1 MFFASPLKAFNTF
14 DTDLRRNLLILFA
27 AGLLFWSSTAA
38 FLPTLPLYIQDVGGS
53 KQEIGIV
60 MGGFAIGLLLFR
72 PMLGKLADKR
82 GRKLV
87 LLIGTAVAAIAPF
100 GYLVFTSIPLLF
112 WLRIFHGISIAAFT
126 TGYTALVADLAPV
139 AIRGEII
146 SYMSLTAPIGLAV
159 GPAIGGYLQ
168 ETSGYSRLF
177 LFTATIAFIGLLCA
191 SQVINPPL
199 NSQHQSEH
207 QNSNFWQILAS
218 PRVRV
223 PALVMLLVGT
233 SVGAVHIFVSLFIKS
248 TEVSFNG
255 GWFFTVSAISSFT
268 IRVFAGRASDRFGR
282 GLFITFG
289 IAAYTLACVLLWQ
302 ANNTNAFL
310 ISAIAE
316 GCGGGTMISMITTMM
331 ADRSLPQERGQIFA
345 ICMAGFDLG
354 IAIAAPI
361 FGYVSEFVG
370 YRNMFAYSATL
381 TFLALL
387 IFLTL
392 SNKNLSNSLRF
403 ALGRGEDAFSLNNIN

>member
-1 MFFASPLKAFNTF
+1 LKAFNIF
-14 DTDLRRNLLILFA
+14 DADLRRNLLVLFT

-38 FLPTLPLYIQDVGGS
+38 FLPTLPLYIEDVGGS

-72 PMLGKLADKR
+72 PILGKLADQR

-87 LLIGTAVAAIAPF
+87 LLIGITVAAIAPF
-100 GYLVFTSIPLLF
+100 GYLAFTSIPLLF
-112 WLRIFHGISIAAFT
+112 WLRIFHGISIAAFS

-146 SYMSLTAPIGLAV
+146 SYMSLTAPIGLAI
-159 GPAIGGYLQ
+159 GPALGGYLQ
-168 ETSGYSRLF
+168 ASFGYSHLF
-177 LFTATIAFIGLLCA
+177 WFTAAVAIIGLLCA

-199 NSQHQSEH
+199 NKQWQSERH
-207 QNSNFWQILAS
+207 NSNFWLILLS

-223 PALVMLLVGT
+223 PAIVMLLVGT
-233 SVGAVHIFVSLFIKS
+233 SVGAVHVFVALFIKS

-255 GWFFTVSAISSFT
+255 GWFFTVTAIASFI

-289 IAAYTLACVLLWQ
+289 IVAYTVSCLLLWQ
-302 ANNTNAFL
+302 ANSTNAFL

-316 GCGGGTMISMITTMM
+316 GCGGGTVISMVTTMM

-361 FGYVSEFVG
+361 FGYVSEQVG
-370 YRNMFAYSATL
+370 YRNMFGYSAAL

-387 IFLTL
+387 IFVSLC
-392 SNKNLSNSLRF
+392 NKNLPSSLRF
-403 ALGRGEDAFSLNNIN
+403 ALGRGEDAYSLNDIN

>member
-1 MFFASPLKAFNTF
+1 MNTF
-14 DTDLRRNLLILFA
+14 NAELRRNLLILFA

-72 PMLGKLADKR
+72 PMLGKLADQR

-87 LLIGTAVAAIAPF
+87 LLIGLTVAAIAPF
-100 GYLVFTSIPLLF
+100 GYLVFTSIPILF
-112 WLRIFHGISIAAFT
+112 FLRVFHGISIAAFT
-126 TGYTALVADLAPV
+126 TGFSALVADLAPV

-146 SYMSLTAPIGLAV
+146 GYMSLTAPVGLAI
-159 GPAIGGYLQ
+159 GPALGGYLQ
-168 ETSGYSRLF
+168 ASFGYSPLF
-177 LFTATIAFIGLLCA
+177 LFTAVVAVIGLLCA
-191 SQVINPPL
+191 SQVINPPV
-199 NSQHQSEH
+199 NTQPQSER
-207 QNSNFWQILAS
+207 QNSNFWQILVS
-218 PRVRV
+218 PRVRI
-223 PALVMLLVGT
+223 PALVMLLVGS
-233 SVGAVHIFVSLFIKS
+233 SVGAVHVFVSLFIKS
-248 TEVSFNG
+248 TEVNFNG
-255 GWFFTVSAISSFT
+255 GWFFTVAAISSFT
-268 IRVFAGRASDRFGR
+268 IRVFAGKASDRFGR

-289 IAAYTLACVLLWQ
+289 IAAYTLACALLWQ
-302 ANNTNAFL
+302 ANSTNAFL

-316 GCGGGTMISMITTMM
+316 GCGGGTMISMIVTMM
-331 ADRSLPQERGQIFA
+331 ADRSLPQERGQVFA

-361 FGYVSEFVG
+361 FGYLSEFFG
-370 YRNMFAYSATL
+370 YRNMFGYSAVL

-392 SNKNLSNSLRF
+392 SNKSLTGSLRF
-403 ALGRGEDAFSLNNIN
+403 AIGNGEDAFSLNNVDVS

>member
-1 MFFASPLKAFNTF
+1 MKAFNTF
-14 DTDLRRNLLILFA
+14 NAELRRNLLILFT

-72 PMLGKLADKR
+72 PMLGKLADQR

-87 LLIGTAVAAIAPF
+87 LLIGLTVAAIAPF
-100 GYLVFTSIPLLF
+100 GYLVFTSIPILF
-112 WLRIFHGISIAAFT
+112 FLRIFHGISIAAFT
-126 TGYTALVADLAPV
+126 TGYSALVADLAPV

-146 SYMSLTAPIGLAV
+146 SYMSLTAPVGLAI
-159 GPAIGGYLQ
+159 GPALGGYLQ
-168 ETSGYSRLF
+168 DSFGYPPLF
-177 LFTATIAFIGLLCA
+177 LFTAVVAVIGLLCA
-191 SQVINPPL
+191 SQVINPPV
-199 NSQHQSEH
+199 NTQAQSER
-207 QNSNFWQILAS
+207 QNINFWQILVS
-218 PRVRV
+218 SRVRV
-223 PALVMLLVGT
+223 PALVMLLVGS
-233 SVGAVHIFVSLFIKS
+233 SVGAVHVFVSLFIKS
-248 TEVSFNG
+248 TEVNFNG
-255 GWFFTVSAISSFT
+255 GWFFTVAAISSFT
-268 IRVFAGRASDRFGR
+268 IRVFAGKASDRVGR

-289 IAAYTLACVLLWQ
+289 IAAYALACILLWQ
-302 ANNTNAFL
+302 ANSTNAFF

-316 GCGGGTMISMITTMM
+316 GCGGGTTISMMTTMM
-331 ADRSLPQERGQIFA
+331 ADRSLPQERGQTFA
-345 ICMAGFDLG
+345 ICLAGLDLG

-370 YRNMFAYSATL
+370 YRNMFGYSAAL

-392 SNKNLSNSLRF
+392 SNKNLTSSLRF
-403 ALGRGEDAFSLNNIN
+403 AIGRGEDAFSLNNVDVS

>member
-1 MFFASPLKAFNTF
+1 MKAFNTF
-14 DTDLRRNLLILFA
+14 NAELRRNLLILFT

-60 MGGFAIGLLLFR
+60 MGSFAIGLLLFR
-72 PMLGKLADKR
+72 PMLGKLADQR

-87 LLIGTAVAAIAPF
+87 LLIGLTVAAIAPF
-100 GYLVFTSIPLLF
+100 GYLAFTSIPILF
-112 WLRIFHGISIAAFT
+112 FLRIFHGISIAAFT
-126 TGYTALVADLAPV
+126 TGYSALVADLAPV

-146 SYMSLTAPIGLAV
+146 SYMSLTAPVGLAI
-159 GPAIGGYLQ
+159 GPALGGYLQ
-168 ETSGYSRLF
+168 DSFGYSPLF
-177 LFTATIAFIGLLCA
+177 LFTAAVAVIGLLCA
-191 SQVINPPL
+191 SQVINPPVIT
-199 NSQHQSEH
+199 QPQSERQH
-207 QNSNFWQILAS
+207 IDFWQILVS

-223 PALVMLLVGT
+223 PALVMLLVGS
-233 SVGAVHIFVSLFIKS
+233 SVGAVHVFVSLFIKS
-248 TEVSFNG
+248 TEVNFNG
-255 GWFFTVSAISSFT
+255 GWFFTVAAISSFA
-268 IRVFAGRASDRFGR
+268 IRVFAGKASDRFGR

-289 IAAYTLACVLLWQ
+289 IAAYSLACALLWQ
-302 ANNTNAFL
+302 ANSTNAFL

-316 GCGGGTMISMITTMM
+316 GCGGGTMISMIVTMM
-331 ADRSLPQERGQIFA
+331 ADRSLPQERGQVFA

-370 YRNMFAYSATL
+370 YRNMFGYSAAL

-392 SNKNLSNSLRF
+392 SNKNLTSSLRF
-403 ALGRGEDAFSLNNIN
+403 ALGRGEDAFSLNNVDVS

>member
-1 MFFASPLKAFNTF
+1 MKAFNTF
-14 DTDLRRNLLILFA
+14 NAELRRNLLILFT

-72 PMLGKLADKR
+72 PMLGKLADQR

-87 LLIGTAVAAIAPF
+87 LLIGLTVAAIAPF
-100 GYLVFTSIPLLF
+100 GYLVFTSISILF
-112 WLRIFHGISIAAFT
+112 FLRIFHGISIAAFT
-126 TGYTALVADLAPV
+126 TGYSALVADLAPV

-146 SYMSLTAPIGLAV
+146 SYMSLTAPIGLAI
-159 GPAIGGYLQ
+159 GPALGGYLQ
-168 ETSGYSRLF
+168 DSFGYSPLF
-177 LFTATIAFIGLLCA
+177 LFTAAVAVIGLLCA
-191 SQVINPPL
+191 SQVINPPV
-199 NSQHQSEH
+199 NTQAQSER
-207 QNSNFWQILAS
+207 QNINFWQILVS
-218 PRVRV
+218 SRVRV
-223 PALVMLLVGT
+223 PALVMLLVGS
-233 SVGAVHIFVSLFIKS
+233 SVGTVHVFVSLFIKS
-248 TEVSFNG
+248 TEVNFNG
-255 GWFFTVSAISSFT
+255 GWFFTVAAISSFT
-268 IRVFAGRASDRFGR
+268 IRVFAGKASDRVGR

-289 IAAYTLACVLLWQ
+289 IAAYTLACALLWQ
-302 ANNTNAFL
+302 ANSTNAFL

-316 GCGGGTMISMITTMM
+316 GCGGGTMISMIVTMM
-331 ADRSLPQERGQIFA
+331 ADRSLPQERGQVFA

-370 YRNMFAYSATL
+370 YRNMFGYSAAL

-392 SNKNLSNSLRF
+392 SNKSLTSSLRF
-403 ALGRGEDAFSLNNIN
+403 ALGRGEDAFSLNNVDVS

>member
-1 MFFASPLKAFNTF
+1 LKAFNTF
-14 DTDLRRNLLILFA
+14 DADLRRNLLILFA

-38 FLPTLPLYIQDVGGS
+38 FLPTLPLYIEDVGGS

-72 PMLGKLADKR
+72 PMLGKLADQR

-87 LLIGTAVAAIAPF
+87 LLIGLTVAAIAPF
-100 GYLVFTSIPLLF
+100 GYLIFTSIPLLF

-126 TGYTALVADLAPV
+126 TGYSALVADLAPV

-146 SYMSLTAPIGLAV
+146 SYMSLTAPIGLAL
-159 GPAIGGYLQ
+159 GPALGGYLQ
-168 ETSGYSRLF
+168 ASFGYPQLF
-177 LFTATIAFIGLLCA
+177 LFTAAVAVVGLLCT

-199 NSQHQSEH
+199 NTQRQSERP
-207 QNSNFWQILAS
+207 NSNFWQILLS

-223 PALVMLLVGT
+223 PAIVMLLVGT
-233 SVGAVHIFVSLFIKS
+233 SVGAVHIFVALFIKS

-255 GWFFTVSAISSFT
+255 GWFFAISALSSFT
-268 IRVFAGRASDRFGR
+268 IRVFAGRASDRVGR

-289 IAAYTLACVLLWQ
+289 IAAYTCSCLILWQ
-302 ANNTNAFL
+302 ANSNNAFL
-310 ISAIAE
+310 MSAIAE
-316 GCGGGTMISMITTMM
+316 GCGGGTVISMVNTMM

-345 ICMAGFDLG
+345 ICMAGLDLG

-361 FGYVSEFVG
+361 FGYVSEQVG
-370 YRNMFAYSATL
+370 YRNMFGYSAVL

-387 IFLTL
+387 IFVSLC
-392 SNKNLSNSLRF
+392 NKNLPNSLRF
-403 ALGRGEDAFSLNNIN
+403 ALGRGEDVYFVE

>member
-1 MFFASPLKAFNTF
+1 M
-14 DTDLRRNLLILFA
+14 LILFA

-38 FLPTLPLYIQDVGGS
+38 FLPTLPLYIEDMGGS

-87 LLIGTAVAAIAPF
+87 LFIGTAVAAIAPF
-100 GYLVFTSIPLLF
+100 GYLAFTSIPVLF
-112 WLRIFHGISIAAFT
+112 FLRIFHGISIAAFT
-126 TGYTALVADLAPV
+126 TGYSALVADLAPI
-139 AIRGEII
+139 AMRGEII

-159 GPAIGGYLQ
+159 GPAIGGYLLETSLP

-177 LFTATIAFIGLLCA
+177 LFTAAVAVIGVLCA

-199 NSQHQSEH
+199 NTQRPSER
-207 QNSNFWQILAS
+207 QNSNFWQILLS

-223 PALVMLLVGT
+223 PAIVMLLVGT
-233 SVGAVHIFVSLFIKS
+233 AVGAVHIFVSLFIKS

-255 GWFFTVSAISSFT
+255 GWFFTVAAIASFT

-282 GLFITFG
+282 GLFISFG
-289 IAAYTLACVLLWQ
+289 IAAYVLACVLLWQ
-302 ANNTNAFL
+302 ANSANAFL

-316 GCGGGTMISMITTMM
+316 GCGGGTTISMMTTMM

-345 ICMAGFDLG
+345 ICLAGLDLG

-361 FGYVSEFVG
+361 FGYVSEQVG
-370 YRNMFAYSATL
+370 YRNMFGYSAALTL
-381 TFLALL
+381 LALL

-392 SNKNLSNSLRF
+392 SNKNLPSSLRF
-403 ALGRGEDAFSLNNIN
+403 ALGRGEDAFSLNNDN

>member
-1 MFFASPLKAFNTF
+1 
-14 DTDLRRNLLILFA
+14 
-27 AGLLFWSSTAA
+27 
-38 FLPTLPLYIQDVGGS
+38 
-53 KQEIGIV
+53 
-60 MGGFAIGLLLFR
+60 
-72 PMLGKLADKR
+72 MLGKLADKR

-87 LLIGTAVAAIAPF
+87 LLIGTTVAAIAPF

-112 WLRIFHGISIAAFT
+112 FLRIFHGISIAAFT

-168 ETSGYSRLF
+168 ETSGYARLF
-177 LFTATIAFIGLLCA
+177 LFTAAVAVIGLLCA

-199 NSQHQSEH
+199 NTERPLER
-207 QNSNFWQILAS
+207 QNNNFWQILLS

-223 PALVMLLVGT
+223 PAIVMLLVGT
-233 SVGAVHIFVSLFIKS
+233 SVGAVHVFVSLFIKS
-248 TEVSFNG
+248 TELSFNG
-255 GWFFTVSAISSFT
+255 GLFFTVSAISSFT

-289 IAAYTLACVLLWQ
+289 IAAYALACVLLWQ
-302 ANNTNAFL
+302 ANSTNAFL

-361 FGYVSEFVG
+361 FGYVSEQVG
-370 YRNMFAYSATL
+370 YRNMFGCSAAL
-381 TFLALL
+381 TVLALL
-387 IFLTL
+387 TFLTL
-392 SNKNLSNSLRF
+392 SNKNLPSSLRF
-403 ALGRGEDAFSLNNIN
+403 ALGRGNDAFSLNNIN

>member
-1 MFFASPLKAFNTF
+1 MKAFNTF
-14 DTDLRRNLLILFA
+14 DADLRRNLLILFT

-38 FLPTLPLYIQDVGGS
+38 FLPTLPLYIEHVGGS

-82 GRKLV
+82 GRKIV

-100 GYLVFTSIPLLF
+100 GYLAFTSIPVLF
-112 WLRIFHGISIAAFT
+112 FLRIFHGISIAAFT
-126 TGYTALVADLAPV
+126 TGYSALVADLAPV

-146 SYMSLTAPIGLAV
+146 SYMSLTAPIGLAL
-159 GPAIGGYLQ
+159 GPAIGGYLLENSLQ

-177 LFTATIAFIGLLCA
+177 LFTAAVAVVGVLCA

-199 NSQHQSEH
+199 NTQRQSER
-207 QNSNFWQILAS
+207 QNSNFWQILLS

-223 PALVMLLVGT
+223 PAMVMLLVGT
-233 SVGAVHIFVSLFIKS
+233 SVGALHVFVSLFIKS
-248 TEVSFNG
+248 TEVNFNG
-255 GWFFTVSAISSFT
+255 GWFFTVAAISSFT
-268 IRVFAGRASDRFGR
+268 VRVFTGRASDRFGR

-289 IAAYTLACVLLWQ
+289 IAAYALACVLLWQ
-302 ANNTNAFL
+302 ANSTNAFL
-310 ISAIAE
+310 ISAIVE
-316 GCGGGTMISMITTMM
+316 GIGGGTVISMMVTMM
-331 ADRSLPQERGQIFA
+331 ADRSLTQERGQIFA

-361 FGYVSEFVG
+361 FGYVSEQVG
-370 YRNMFAYSATL
+370 YRNMFGYSAAL

-392 SNKNLSNSLRF
+392 SNKTLPDSLRF

>member
-1 MFFASPLKAFNTF
+1 MKAFNTF
-14 DTDLRRNLLILFA
+14 DAELRRNLLILFA

-38 FLPTLPLYIQDVGGS
+38 YLPTLPLYIQDVGGS

-60 MGGFAIGLLLFR
+60 MGGFAIGLLVFR

-87 LLIGTAVAAIAPF
+87 LLIGLTVAAIAPL
-100 GYLVFTSIPLLF
+100 GYLVFKSIPLLF
-112 WLRIFHGISIAAFT
+112 LLRIFHGISIAAFS
-126 TGYTALVADLAPV
+126 TGYSALVADLAPV

-146 SYMSLTAPIGLAV
+146 SYMSLTAPIGLAI

-168 ETSGYSRLF
+168 ESFGYSQFF
-177 LFTATIAFIGLLCA
+177 LFTAAIAVIGVLCGL
-191 SQVINPPL
+191 QVINPPL
-199 NSQHQSEH
+199 NAQSQSERR
-207 QNSNFWQILAS
+207 NSNFWQILMS

-223 PALVMLLVGT
+223 PSVVMLLVGT
-233 SVGAVHIFVSLFIKS
+233 SIGAVHVFVSLFIKS
-248 TEVSFNG
+248 TEVNFNG
-255 GWFFTVSAISSFT
+255 GWFFTVSAISSFI
-268 IRVFAGRASDRFGR
+268 IRVLAGRASDRFGR

-289 IAAYTLACVLLWQ
+289 IAAYSLACALLWQ
-302 ANNTNAFL
+302 ANSANAFL

-316 GCGGGTMISMITTMM
+316 GCGGGTIFSMMATMM
-331 ADRSLPQERGQIFA
+331 ADRSLQQERGRVFA
-345 ICMAGFDLG
+345 ICLAGLDLG

-370 YRNMFAYSATL
+370 YRNMFGYSAAL

-387 IFLTL
+387 VFLTL
-392 SNKNLSNSLRF
+392 SNKSLTSSLRF
-403 ALGRGEDAFSLNNIN
+403 ALGRTEDVYSLNNIN